1 VLELQDMMILKKYV
15 IGKDDLIYFFI
26 QSKLIILCN
35 LKKQKLILFYLNS
48 KKLKI
53 KNMISKIFNPY
64 KEM

>member
-1 VLELQDMMILKKYV
+1 MMILKKYV

-64 KEM
+64 K

>member
-64 KEM
+64 K